1 MRNVTIVRHE
11 YGSQFSWLTLLSLH
25 CCFVM
30 HIYRTSFFFLGE
42 HPAAI
47 QRGISSAPG
56 GCPTLWWLAGVVT
69 LYSSHGSRPF
79 VLVLLI
85 LMVLYSKNP
94 SYFATER

>member
-1 MRNVTIVRHE
+1 MRCEYEITVFVTAYLIL
-11 YGSQFSWLTLLSLH
+11 FILLEA
-25 CCFVM
+25 
-30 HIYRTSFFFLGE
+30 ITSNDFLGE

-69 LYSSHGSRPF
+69 LYSSHGSRLF

>member
-1 MRNVTIVRHE
+1 MQTCS
-11 YGSQFSWLTLLSLH
+11 GAFP
-25 CCFVM
+25 
-30 HIYRTSFFFLGE
+30 GE

-69 LYSSHGSRPF
+69 MYSSHGSRQ
-79 VLVLLI
+79 LVLALLL

>member
-1 MRNVTIVRHE
+1 MCSTVSETGLRR
-11 YGSQFSWLTLLSLH
+11 SKSSRFSFQRWRACDPLH
-25 CCFVM
+25 IQIHFA
-30 HIYRTSFFFLGE
+30 GE

-69 LYSSHGSRPF
+69 LYSSHGSRLF
-79 VLVLLI
+79 VLLLLI